1 MYDTANG
8 EGKRD
13 DNERGVVAVE
23 VLKNFVGGGPVAVE
37 VEEELEVP
45 DPATGELLGRVPLS
59 GAEDVDRAVQ
69 AHLPR
74 TPGGRS
80 GALVHD

>member
-1 MYDTANG
+1 MV
-8 EGKRD
+8 E
-13 DNERGVVAVE
+13 AVR
-23 VLKNFVGGGPVAVE
+23 NFIGGGPVAVE

-45 DPATGELLGRVPLS
+45 HPATGELLDRVPLS
-59 GAEDVDRAVQ
+59 GAEVVDRAVQ

-80 GALVHD
+80 GALVHN